1 MNIIVVGCGRVG
13 SHLATLLS
21 DDGHN
26 VSVVD
31 RRADS
36 FAALGHDFNGTTVKG
51 VGFDEEVLIDAG
63 VEDCDV
69 VAAVTSNDN
78 ANLMVAEVARRIF
91 GVRHVITRLY
101 APKREKTYTQLG
113 IDCACGTTLVAEE
126 IFAKIVANHGHH
138 VETFGDYELIRFA
151 LRFDDKTATVTCGEL
166 ERDYGAR
173 VVVYEHDDVTA
184 MPKPDTVLHHGDVAI
199 VCIDRL
205 SLLDFNEVIK
215 S

>member
-1 MNIIVVGCGRVG
+1 
-13 SHLATLLS
+13 
-21 DDGHN
+21 
-26 VSVVD
+26 
-31 RRADS
+31 
-36 FAALGHDFNGTTVKG
+36 
-51 VGFDEEVLIDAG
+51 
-63 VEDCDV
+63 
-69 VAAVTSNDN
+69 
-78 ANLMVAEVARRIF
+78 MVAEVARRIF

-113 IDCACGTTLVAEE
+113 IDFACGTTLVAEE

>member
-36 FAALGHDFNGTTVKG
+36 FAARGHDFNGTTVKG

-113 IDCACGTTLVAEE
+113 IDFACGTTLVAEE

>member
-26 VSVVD
+26 VSVID

-36 FAALGHDFNGTTVKG
+36 FAALGHDLNGTTIKG
-51 VGFDEEVLIDAG
+51 VGFDEEVLQEAG

-78 ANLMVAEVARRIF
+78 TNLMVAEVARRIF
-91 GVRHVITRLY
+91 GVKHVITRLY

-113 IDCACGTTLVAEE
+113 IDFACGTTLVAEE

-151 LRFDDKTATVTCGEL
+151 LRFDDRTATVTCGEL

-184 MPKPDTVLHHGDVAI
+184 MPKPDTVLHHGDVAM

-205 SLLDFNEVIK
+205 SLLDFNEIIR

>member
-26 VSVVD
+26 VSVID

-36 FAALGHDFNGTTVKG
+36 FAALGQDFNGTTIKG
-51 VGFDEEVLIDAG
+51 VGFDEEVLQEAG

-78 ANLMVAEVARRIF
+78 TNLMVAEVARRIF
-91 GVRHVITRLY
+91 GVKHVITRLY

-113 IDCACGTTLVAEE
+113 IDFACGTTLVAEE

-151 LRFDDKTATVTCGEL
+151 LRFDDRTATVTCGEL

-184 MPKPDTVLHHGDVAI
+184 MPKPDTVLHHGDVAM

-205 SLLDFNEVIK
+205 SLLDFNEIIR